1 MRSQHSVFVSPE
13 PSMQTSRTHFGLES
27 PDLWDRCTCSS
38 TPSADGNQRLHTSYS
53 FNVGVDVHD
62 HDHDAFASKKPPGNL
77 RYTCTPASLATA
89 ALWLLQ
95 DIGAGGHGPM
105 PKRPRH
111 SLVAMCMHC
120 SVFCRVND
128 TSRKP
133 PLLASPATLALV
145 DHVVRIVQGPCNSED
160 PLNVWLHGAPGNGMS
175 TLLRQAARVT
185 EHVTPNMMAAY
196 IPLVSGTECMLN
208 VQHVALC
215 LVQSR
220 DMLTPAGMDF
230 MHKSVPANVYLL
242 CDTLARH
249 RMTMTLYLDNAEA
262 LLSDKRFSGS
272 IADYETTQANLEFV
286 QQLMAAGGP
295 VRCVMASSSTSA
307 PLKFSGQWAAA
318 AAAWPVRGGATF
330 FLQVLHV

>member
-1 MRSQHSVFVSPE
+1 VEGHV
-13 PSMQTSRTHFGLES
+13 
-27 PDLWDRCTCSS
+27 
-38 TPSADGNQRLHTSYS
+38 RLQ
-53 FNVGVDVHD
+53 
-62 HDHDAFASKKPPGNL
+62 
-77 RYTCTPASLATA
+77 
-89 ALWLLQ
+89 AL
-95 DIGAGGHGPM
+95 GHMAGQ
-105 PKRPRH
+105 
-111 SLVAMCMHC
+111 
-120 SVFCRVND
+120 
-128 TSRKP
+128 P

-145 DHVVRIVQGPCNSED
+145 DHVVRIMQGPCNSED
-160 PLNVWLHGAPGNGMS
+160 PPNVWLHGAPGNGMS

-208 VQHVALC
+208 VQYVALR

-230 MHKSVPANVYLL
+230 MHKPVPANVDLL
-242 CDTLARH
+242 CDALARH

-318 AAAWPVRGGATF
+318 AAAWSVRGGATF
-330 FLQVLHV
+330 FFASLACVMMHCVCECVSGGGPSTYVPRVVWADPNVGQHACPLAHGLVGGRGQPGQHGQVLVACAAFAAHCWWLHGPPTRGVPRGPNATGWH

>member
-1 MRSQHSVFVSPE
+1 MHPLRRLLSAAWPKYPAPHSGLVPPPAVAPVYAALHLRGRQCRAPE
-13 PSMQTSRTHFGLES
+13 RV
-27 PDLWDRCTCSS
+27 
-38 TPSADGNQRLHTSYS
+38 RLL
-53 FNVGVDVHD
+53 G
-62 HDHDAFASKKPPGNL
+62 
-77 RYTCTPASLATA
+77 PASEVAGHDRLQ
-89 ALWLLQ
+89 AL
-95 DIGAGGHGPM
+95 GRMAGQ
-105 PKRPRH
+105 
-111 SLVAMCMHC
+111 
-120 SVFCRVND
+120 
-128 TSRKP
+128 P
-133 PLLASPATLALV
+133 PLLASPTTLELV
-145 DHVVRIVQGPCNSED
+145 EHLVRIMQGPCNGED
-160 PLNVWLHGAPGNGMS
+160 PVVVWVQGTPGNGMS

-185 EHVTPNMMAAY
+185 GHVTPNMMAAY
-196 IPLVSGTECMLN
+196 IPLVNGTECMLN
-208 VQHVALC
+208 VQHVALR

-230 MHKSVPANVYLL
+230 MHKSVPANVDLL

-318 AAAWPVRGGATF
+318 AAAWPVRDVVVCSSSGATF
-330 FLQVLHV
+330 FSFFFQVFFQVLHV